1 MKNEYM
7 GESFLNRLYKD
18 LYNSDEV
25 VHTAINSDTK
35 DERVRKYLERL
46 RKVEE
51 LARDSKYNGL
61 ELLKKMYYDKYIIKE
76 ENIPESYF
84 ELQKKIALER
94 GMGHI
99 EITEDMKKQLTKDII
114 NDQKSSLD
122 TWLDYLIND
131 DANYPEW
138 FKYYAFQGMIRLG
151 SYDKATRTF
160 NKRTSSTTNIFVD
173 LNREALA
180 LVYDDLCEV
189 LNGKKVDDEVLQKLL
204 VGGSFS
210 KLYSYTL
217 ELLDKNNKDISDDT
231 KGIWIKYN
239 KGSEPDE
246 LVNSLKGKGTSWCTA
261 GKETARQQLELGDFY
276 VYYTKDS
283 NNEYKQPRIA
293 IRMEGNQ
300 IGEIRGINENQHLES
315 EMEEVLEEKL
325 KEFPDRD
332 KYKKKV
338 NDMKKLTDIYNE
350 YKNRELTV
358 EELRFLYEVDKKIE
372 GFGYEEDPRIEEIL
386 RGRNVKEDLAKVF
399 NCKPEQIS
407 NDVNDVLAGKEII
420 YFYDDLD
427 LRNLTDAKG
436 LKLPRHVKGDLTLVN
451 LISIE
456 DLVLPEAI
464 NGNLNLNGLTRA
476 KGLRFPEI
484 IGDSL
489 FLNNLTSAQNI
500 VFPKEIGGC
509 LHLEKLTYA
518 ENLTFP
524 ETIDCDLDLSNLT
537 SAKNL
542 ILPQDVEG
550 LLDLSNLTYAKD
562 LVLPKT
568 MNGSLDLKNLTKI
581 ENLKLPQY
589 VKYSLLLNS
598 LPSAEGLI
606 LPETI
611 GVNLN
616 LNGLTSAK
624 GLVLPE
630 NIGESLYLG
639 NLTSAIGL
647 VLPKTIGGGSLD
659 LGGLISAKGL
669 TLPKSIRGYLNLE
682 NLTDIEGLILP
693 ETIGGNLCLN
703 SLSSAKDLTLPQSVG
718 GCLHLEKLTYAE
730 NLTFPETIDCDLDL
744 SNLTDAK
751 ELKLPQYIKG
761 SLNLSNLT
769 YVKDLVLPKT
779 IKGSLNLR
787 KLAKIENLKLPQ
799 SVGGDL
805 RLDSLPSAE
814 GLKLPQSVGGHLC
827 LDSLPSA
834 EGLKLPQSIGGN
846 LELWNLRDAK
856 NIIFPETI
864 GKNLYLYG
872 LKNAEGLIVPQN
884 FSYEYLRSNYI
895 TMDDLKRVSENSDI
909 KSK

>member
-61 ELLKKMYYDKYIIKE
+61 ELLKKMYYYKYIIKE

-84 ELQKKIALER
+84 ELQKKMALER

-246 LVNSLKGKGTSWCTA
+246 LVNSLKGKGTGWCTA
-261 GKETARQQLELGDFY
+261 GKETARQQLESGDFY

-293 IRMEGNQ
+293 IRMEESR
-300 IGEIRGINENQHLES
+300 IGEIRGINEHQNLES

-350 YKNRELTV
+350 YKNRELTN

-386 RGRNVKEDLAKVF
+386 KERNKKEDLAKVF
-399 NCKPEQIS
+399 NCSPDQIS
-407 NDVNDVLAGKEII
+407 GNPDDVLAGKEII

-476 KGLRFPEI
+476 KGL
-484 IGDSL
+484 
-489 FLNNLTSAQNI
+489 
-500 VFPKEIGGC
+500 
-509 LHLEKLTYA
+509 
-518 ENLTFP
+518 TFP
-524 ETIDCDLDLSNLT
+524 ETIDCD
-537 SAKNL
+537 
-542 ILPQDVEG
+542 
-550 LLDLSNLTYAKD
+550 LDLSNLTYAKD

-611 GVNLN
+611 GGNLN

-647 VLPKTIGGGSLD
+647 VLPKTIGGGALD

-669 TLPKSIRGYLNLE
+669 ILPKSIRDYLNLE
-682 NLTDIEGLILP
+682 NLTDIECLILP
-693 ETIGGNLCLN
+693 EKIGGNLCLN

-718 GCLHLEKLTYAE
+718 GHLRLDSLTSAE
-730 NLTFPETIDCDLDL
+730 NLTFPETINYDLDL

-779 IKGSLNLR
+779 IKGSLNLK

-799 SVGGDL
+799 SVGG
-805 RLDSLPSAE
+805 
-814 GLKLPQSVGGHLC
+814 HLL

-864 GKNLYLYG
+864 GKNLYFCM

-895 TMDDLKRVSENSDI
+895 TMDDLKKVSENSDI

>member
-84 ELQKKIALER
+84 ELQKKMALER

-217 ELLDKNNKDISDDT
+217 ELSDKNNKDISDDT

-246 LVNSLKGKGTSWCTA
+246 LVNSLKGKGTGWCTA
-261 GKETARQQLELGDFY
+261 GKETARQQLESGDFY

-293 IRMEGNQ
+293 IRMEGSR
-300 IGEIRGINENQHLES
+300 IGEIRGINEHQNLES

-350 YKNRELTV
+350 YKNKELTN

-372 GFGYEEDPRIEEIL
+372 GFGYKEDPRIEEIL
-386 RGRNVKEDLAKVF
+386 KERNKKEDLAKVF
-399 NCKPEQIS
+399 NCSPDQIS
-407 NDVNDVLAGKEII
+407 GNPDDVLAGKGII

-476 KGLRFPEI
+476 KGLRLPEI

-489 FLNNLTSAQNI
+489 FLSNLTSAQNI

-524 ETIDCDLDLSNLT
+524 ETI
-537 SAKNL
+537 
-542 ILPQDVEG
+542 G
-550 LLDLSNLTYAKD
+550 R
-562 LVLPKT
+562 
-568 MNGSLDLKNLTKI
+568 
-581 ENLKLPQY
+581 
-589 VKYSLLLNS
+589 
-598 LPSAEGLI
+598 
-606 LPETI
+606 
-611 GVNLN
+611 NLN

-647 VLPKTIGGGSLD
+647 VLPKTIGGGALD

-669 TLPKSIRGYLNLE
+669 ILPKSIRDYLNLE
-682 NLTDIEGLILP
+682 NLTDIECLILP

-718 GCLHLEKLTYAE
+718 GHLRLDSLTSAE
-730 NLTFPETIDCDLDL
+730 NLTFPETINYDLDL

-779 IKGSLNLR
+779 IKGSLNLK

-799 SVGGDL
+799 SVGG
-805 RLDSLPSAE
+805 
-814 GLKLPQSVGGHLC
+814 HLL

-864 GKNLYLYG
+864 GKNLYFCM

-895 TMDDLKRVSENSDI
+895 TMDDLKKVSENSDI

>member
-25 VHTAINSDTK
+25 VHTAVNSDTK

-61 ELLKKMYYDKYIIKE
+61 ELLKKMYYDKYLIKE

-84 ELQKKIALER
+84 ELQKKMALER

-99 EITEDMKKQLTKDII
+99 EITEYKKKQLTKDII
-114 NDQKSSLD
+114 DDQKSSLD

-138 FKYYAFQGMIRLG
+138 FKYYAFQGMIKLG
-151 SYDKATRTF
+151 NYDKKTKTF
-160 NKRTSSTTNIFVD
+160 SKRTPSTTNIFID

-189 LNGKKVDDEVLQKLL
+189 LNGKIVDDEILQKLL
-204 VGGSFS
+204 IGGSFS

-217 ELLDKNNKDISDDT
+217 DLLDKSNKDISDDT
-231 KGIWIKYN
+231 KGIWVKYN

-246 LVNSLKGKGTSWCTA
+246 LVNSLKGKGTGWCTA
-261 GKETARQQLELGDFY
+261 GKETARKQLKGGDFY

-293 IRMEGNQ
+293 IRMEENQ
-300 IGEIRGINENQHLES
+300 IGEIRGINNHQNIEP

-386 RGRNVKEDLAKVF
+386 KERNKKEDLANVF
-399 NCKPEQIS
+399 NCKQEQIS
-407 NDVNDVLAGKEII
+407 GNPADVLAGKEII
-420 YFYDDLD
+420 YFYSDLV
-427 LRNLTDAKG
+427 LKNLTSAKG

-456 DLVLPEAI
+456 DLVLPETIGDSLYLSSLKNAE
-464 NGNLNLNGLTRA
+464 
-476 KGLRFPEI
+476 GLRLPEI

-489 FLNNLTSAQNI
+489 FLNNLTSAKNI

-524 ETIDCDLDLSNLT
+524 ETINCDLDLSNLT

-542 ILPQDVEG
+542 VLPQDVEG

-568 MNGSLDLKNLTKI
+568 MNGSLDLRELTKI

-589 VKYSLLLNS
+589 VKYTLLLNS

-630 NIGESLYLG
+630 NIGKSLYLG

-647 VLPKTIGGGSLD
+647 VLPKTIRGNLD

-669 TLPKSIRGYLNLE
+669 ILPKSIRGYLNLE
-682 NLTDIEGLILP
+682 NLTDAEDLILP
-693 ETIGGNLCLN
+693 ETIGSNLCLN
-703 SLSSAKDLTLPQSVG
+703 SLSSVKDLTLPQSVG

-730 NLTFPETIDCDLDL
+730 NLTFPEIIKYDLD
-744 SNLTDAK
+744 
-751 ELKLPQYIKG
+751 
-761 SLNLSNLT
+761 LSNLT
-769 YVKDLVLPKT
+769 YVKDLLVLPKT
-779 IKGSLNLR
+779 MNGSLDLR
-787 KLAKIENLKLPQ
+787 KLTKIENLTLPQ
-799 SVGGDL
+799 SVRGHL
-805 RLDSLPSAE
+805 RLDSLPSAK
-814 GLKLPQSVGGHLC
+814 GLTLPQYVKGNLNLS
-827 LDSLPSA
+827 SLPSA

-864 GKNLYLYG
+864 GNNLYLYG

-895 TMDDLKRVSENSDI
+895 TMYDLKRVSENSDI

>member
-84 ELQKKIALER
+84 ELQKKMALER

-246 LVNSLKGKGTSWCTA
+246 LVNSLKGKGTGWCTA
-261 GKETARQQLELGDFY
+261 GKETARQQLESGDFY

-293 IRMEGNQ
+293 IRMEESR
-300 IGEIRGINENQHLES
+300 IGEIRGINEHQNLES

-350 YKNRELTV
+350 YKNRELTN

-386 RGRNVKEDLAKVF
+386 KERNKKEDLAKVF
-399 NCKPEQIS
+399 NCSPDQIS
-407 NDVNDVLAGKEII
+407 GNPDDVLAGKEII

-476 KGLRFPEI
+476 KGL
-484 IGDSL
+484 
-489 FLNNLTSAQNI
+489 
-500 VFPKEIGGC
+500 
-509 LHLEKLTYA
+509 
-518 ENLTFP
+518 TFP
-524 ETIDCDLDLSNLT
+524 ETIDCD
-537 SAKNL
+537 
-542 ILPQDVEG
+542 
-550 LLDLSNLTYAKD
+550 LDLSNLTYAKD

-611 GVNLN
+611 GGNLN

-647 VLPKTIGGGSLD
+647 VLPKTIGGGALD

-669 TLPKSIRGYLNLE
+669 ILPKSIRDYLNLE
-682 NLTDIEGLILP
+682 NLTDIECLILP
-693 ETIGGNLCLN
+693 EKIGGNLCLN

-718 GCLHLEKLTYAE
+718 GHLL
-730 NLTFPETIDCDLDL
+730 
-744 SNLTDAK
+744 
-751 ELKLPQYIKG
+751 
-761 SLNLSNLT
+761 
-769 YVKDLVLPKT
+769 
-779 IKGSLNLR
+779 
-787 KLAKIENLKLPQ
+787 
-799 SVGGDL
+799 
-805 RLDSLPSAE
+805 
-814 GLKLPQSVGGHLC
+814 

-864 GKNLYLYG
+864 GKNLYFCM

-895 TMDDLKRVSENSDI
+895 TMDDLKKVSENSDI

>member
-451 LISIE
+451 LISNE

-476 KGLRFPEI
+476 KGLRLPEI

-500 VFPKEIGGC
+500 VFPKEI
-509 LHLEKLTYA
+509 
-518 ENLTFP
+518 
-524 ETIDCDLDLSNLT
+524 
-537 SAKNL
+537 
-542 ILPQDVEG
+542 
-550 LLDLSNLTYAKD
+550 
-562 LVLPKT
+562 
-568 MNGSLDLKNLTKI
+568 
-581 ENLKLPQY
+581 
-589 VKYSLLLNS
+589 
-598 LPSAEGLI
+598 
-606 LPETI
+606 
-611 GVNLN
+611 
-616 LNGLTSAK
+616 
-624 GLVLPE
+624 
-630 NIGESLYLG
+630 
-639 NLTSAIGL
+639 
-647 VLPKTIGGGSLD
+647 
-659 LGGLISAKGL
+659 
-669 TLPKSIRGYLNLE
+669 
-682 NLTDIEGLILP
+682 
-693 ETIGGNLCLN
+693 
-703 SLSSAKDLTLPQSVG
+703 G

>member
-84 ELQKKIALER
+84 ELQKKMALER

-217 ELLDKNNKDISDDT
+217 ELSDKNNKDISDDT

-246 LVNSLKGKGTSWCTA
+246 LVNSLKGKGTGWCTA
-261 GKETARQQLELGDFY
+261 GKETARQQLESGDFY

-293 IRMEGNQ
+293 IRMEGSR
-300 IGEIRGINENQHLES
+300 IGEIRGINEHQNLES

-350 YKNRELTV
+350 YKNRELTN

-372 GFGYEEDPRIEEIL
+372 GFGYKEDPRIEEIL
-386 RGRNVKEDLAKVF
+386 KERNKKEDLAKVF
-399 NCKPEQIS
+399 NCSPDQIS
-407 NDVNDVLAGKEII
+407 GNPDDVLAGKEII

-476 KGLRFPEI
+476 KGLRLPEI

-489 FLNNLTSAQNI
+489 FLSNLTSAQNI

-524 ETIDCDLDLSNLT
+524 ETIDCD
-537 SAKNL
+537 
-542 ILPQDVEG
+542 
-550 LLDLSNLTYAKD
+550 LDLSNLTYAKD

-647 VLPKTIGGGSLD
+647 VLPKTIGGGALD

-669 TLPKSIRGYLNLE
+669 ILPKSIRDYLNLE
-682 NLTDIEGLILP
+682 NLTDIECLILP

-718 GCLHLEKLTYAE
+718 GHLRLDSLTSAE
-730 NLTFPETIDCDLDL
+730 NLTFPETINYDLDL

-779 IKGSLNLR
+779 IKGSLNLK

-799 SVGGDL
+799 SVGG
-805 RLDSLPSAE
+805 
-814 GLKLPQSVGGHLC
+814 HLL

-864 GKNLYLYG
+864 GKNLYFCM

-895 TMDDLKRVSENSDI
+895 TMDDLKKVSENSDI